1 MRLSDNLSLKE
12 VTKSA
17 TAIKHGISNE
27 PSIDHL
33 ENLKAIAEN
42 IFQPIRN
49 HFGVP
54 IAVTSG
60 YRSEELNKRIGGS
73 LTSQHS
79 KGEALDLDADVYGQV
94 TNKEIF
100 EYILDHIDFDQLIW
114 EIGTDQ
120 DPDWVHVS
128 YKRKERNRGEVL
140 KAIRTNGKVRYEFY

>member
-27 PSIDHL
+27 PSIEHL

-100 EYILDHIDFDQLIW
+100 EYI
-114 EIGTDQ
+114 
-120 DPDWVHVS
+120 
-128 YKRKERNRGEVL
+128 N
-140 KAIRTNGKVRYEFY
+140 